1 MRELIEICFH
11 PQKYKEYELSEVFQ
25 YAEDDRKYEMVETK
39 THLDAEHNQV
49 DMNNE
54 LSATIE
60 QERQHEMTPKP
71 SKFTEKDRIRAKLL
85 ANMNPLWVNYKLKKN
100 VLKISN

>member
-1 MRELIEICFH
+1 MQCSTHTHLNNETTFYVSVYAL
-11 PQKYKEYELSEVFQ
+11 QYKEYELSEVFR

-39 THLDAEHNQV
+39 THLETEHNQV

-71 SKFTEKDRIRAKLL
+71 SELTEKDKIRAKLL
-85 ANMNPLWVNYKLKKN
+85 AKMNPL
-100 VLKISN
+100 

>member
-1 MRELIEICFH
+1 M
-11 PQKYKEYELSEVFQ
+11 FQ

-49 DMNNE
+49 EMNNE
-54 LSATIE
+54 LSANIE

-71 SKFTEKDRIRAKLL
+71 LKPTEKDRIRAKLL
-85 ANMNPLWVNYKLKKN
+85 AKLNPL
-100 VLKISN
+100 

>member
-1 MRELIEICFH
+1 M
-11 PQKYKEYELSEVFQ
+11 FQ

-100 VLKISN
+100 ILKFSN